1 MDNPVK
7 EIREALGLTRSQFTE
22 ISGLNSVQYIHNIE
36 SGKHNVGINL
46 LEKIVKSL
54 NNNGHKAEL
63 TVSINVDG
71 KDILVK

>member
-7 EIREALGLTRSQFTE
+7 EIREALGLTRSQFTSV
-22 ISGLNSVQYIHNIE
+22 SGLNSVQYIHNIE